1 MEIKIFVELSTADGN
16 YHFNIYVDEHF
27 HDGGIVEVSSYSD
40 AVEWIGNNMLNN
52 ISLIKRYS
60 NE

>member
-52 ISLIKRYS
+52 KSLMQ
-60 NE
+60 NGEN